1 MFEGIT
7 PVNKMNGYY
16 VKREDIAYWS
26 DLDYPSGSKVR
37 QYMTMAHDSSSH
49 MQGEDVFWPPCIV
62 GCSANSAMA
71 IYVAAAAK
79 QLRTK
84 GIVYTAAR
92 KVRTDGIKY
101 ADEMGAEIVE
111 VKPGYLSLI
120 RARARARCLELG
132 QVVKWSPQ
140 AAIEDTMCQ
149 CQNIPEGVKRIVIPT
164 GSGLTAVGVLAG
176 LYKLGLKQLKVVI
189 VATSSMADH
198 KSIRK
203 RAFTAYPC
211 LSDET
216 TIFIPPTSKYDSYEV
231 ASLPDGTPLDPFY
244 AAKAWKYMEPGD
256 MLWPPGLRPV
266 RAMPAD
272 CRKAFKEWKGPRNEV
287 S

>member
-7 PVNKMNGYY
+7 PVDKMNGYW
-16 VKREDIAYWS
+16 VKREDLAHWS
-26 DLDYPSGSKVR
+26 NLDYPSGSKVR

-49 MQGEDVFWPPCIV
+49 MQGEDIFWPPCIV
-62 GCSANSAMA
+62 GCSANSAMS

-101 ADEMGAEIVE
+101 AEEMGAEIVE

-120 RARARARCLELG
+120 RARARARAIQLG

-164 GSGLTAVGVLAG
+164 GSGLTAAGVMAG
-176 LYKLGLKQLKVVI
+176 VEKYNLNTTVVI
-189 VATSSMADH
+189 VATSSMAVRGAICKTADLAARGAGC
-198 KSIRK
+198 SGC
-203 RAFTAYPC
+203 FTK
-211 LSDET
+211 EV
-216 TIFIPPTSKYDSYEV
+216 FIPPISPYNQYEI
-231 ASLPDGTPLDPFY
+231 AELPDGTPLDPFY
-244 AAKAWKYMEPGD
+244 AAKAWMYVMPGD
-256 MLWPPGLRPV
+256 VFWPPGLRPI
-266 RAMPAD
+266 RAMPKD
-272 CRKAFKEWKGPRNEV
+272 CQVRFKGWKGP
-287 S
+287 